1 MRAITLEN
9 NTAVLVNNEEHKLYE
24 RMLVSPLA
32 LKELDARDK
41 EVSKQLFMKGLLKKI
56 KKENT
61 IYFKAVK

>member
-24 RMLVSPLA
+24 RMLISPVA
-32 LKELDARDK
+32 LKELDSRDK
-41 EVSKQLFMKGLLKKI
+41 EVSKQLFMKGLLKKV
-56 KKENT
+56 KNENT